1 MIEVFGSDSEEFSDV
16 SIILARVCVAVV
28 SLDTFFYTRT
38 RTQFDD
44 DESFDVEAIDA
55 IESKYQEVAVAPS
68 QSKDHQ
74 PISIKS
80 VSEKSTSKVHTPQGK
95 WTCTTCT
102 LHNDAY
108 RTKCDA
114 CGTSAPGD
122 KLKNK
127 QSSWPIGYSKPSFV
141 QKKKTKAPKSLASF
155 GFGGVATNESKRTTT
170 TTKKSAPRLSNKQSK
185 LCRDVAENHW
195 TLSLSYPNE
204 TSERCPV
211 KLNEIMARAYVYP
224 TNMQVREYQME
235 AVRSSV

>member
-1 MIEVFGSDSEEFSDV
+1 MPLKANIRKSLWHHHKVK
-16 SIILARVCVAVV
+16 IINLFQL
-28 SLDTFFYTRT
+28 SLYLKNLLRKF
-38 RTQFDD
+38 
-44 DESFDVEAIDA
+44 IHP
-55 IESKYQEVAVAPS
+55 K
-68 QSKDHQ
+68 
-74 PISIKS
+74 
-80 VSEKSTSKVHTPQGK
+80 GK

-155 GFGGVATNESKRTTT
+155 GFGGVATKCIEKDDNDNE
-170 TTKKSAPRLSNKQSK
+170 KSAPRLSNKQSK

-235 AVRSSV
+235 AVRSSVFDRKVSSELLNYLLDHMTQHSIA